1 MHDELKSKLTQLK
14 QAIGNIDT
22 LDDEGRELLQ
32 QLDKDIK
39 TVLTGEP
46 VDVSLNDR
54 LEQQAVEFDREH
66 PKTSAVIRDIMD
78 MLARMG
84 I

>member
-1 MHDELKSKLTQLK
+1 MHDELKNKLTQLR

-32 QLDKDIK
+32 QLDQDIK

-54 LEQQAVEFDREH
+54 LEQQAVEFDSEH

>member
-54 LEQQAVEFDREH
+54 LEQQAVEFDSEH

>member
-14 QAIGNIDT
+14 QAIGDIDT
-22 LDDEGRELLQ
+22 LDDESRALLQ
-32 QLDKDIK
+32 QLDQDIK

-46 VDVSLNDR
+46 ADVSLNDR
-54 LEQQAVEFDREH
+54 LEQQAVEFDSEH

>member
-1 MHDELKSKLTQLK
+1 MHDELKNKLTQLK

-32 QLDKDIK
+32 QLDQDIK

-54 LEQQAVEFDREH
+54 LEQQAVEFDSEH

>member
-32 QLDKDIK
+32 QLDQDIK

-54 LEQQAVEFDREH
+54 LEQQAVEFDSEH

>member
-22 LDDEGRELLQ
+22 LDDESRALLQ
-32 QLDKDIK
+32 QLDQDIK

-46 VDVSLNDR
+46 ADVSLNDR
-54 LEQQAVEFDREH
+54 LEQQAVEFDSEH